1 MFLFVSLGKNPAP
14 KYVTPS
20 GLDLPPERLAEVED
34 FIDFLSQKDRERH
47 VRRDFARGA
56 GASFQK
62 VWDNEDDAAYD
73 KL

>member
-1 MFLFVSLGKNPAP
+1 MDNRVQQVAKKLEH
-14 KYVTPS
+14 
-20 GLDLPPERLAEVED
+20 LPPERLAEVED
-34 FIDFLSQKDRERH
+34 FIDFLSQKDRERP

-56 GASFQK
+56 EASFQK

>member
-1 MFLFVSLGKNPAP
+1 MDNRVQQVAKKLEH
-14 KYVTPS
+14 
-20 GLDLPPERLAEVED
+20 LPPERLAEVED

-62 VWDNEDDAAYD
+62 VWDSEDDAAYD